1 MNLGNL
7 VFIPKLPKF
16 PKLSIFFLP
25 LLHLHHMFDAE
36 VFNLLE

>member
-16 PKLSIFFLP
+16 PKRSIFSLP
-25 LLHLHHMFDAE
+25 LLHLHHVFDAE
-36 VFNLLE
+36 VLDLL